1 MYVPYY
7 KGTITVVGQSGDA
20 AVDKI
25 NKQVIATNSMIEISK
40 RQVVNVKDI
49 DVVINM
55 ITTIAVKKH

>member
-1 MYVPYY
+1 M
-7 KGTITVVGQSGDA
+7 
-20 AVDKI
+20 
-25 NKQVIATNSMIEISK
+25 NKQVIATNSMIEINK